1 MVPVIFFAK
10 GYEHYPEPLRDQLKI
25 YENVVEDWLRDD
37 WQVRVADVNIYE
49 VPWSAQ
55 AIAAMQ
61 AVVA

>member
-1 MVPVIFFAK
+1 MVPAIFFGK
-10 GYEHYPEPLRDQLKI
+10 SFIHFPEPLTDQLKI

-61 AVVA
+61 GVVD